1 MTDTEPQA
9 DWTKLRRS
17 LALTW
22 AGLWAERITQA
33 FWPVWT
39 VLFLCLAGLM
49 LGLHDSAPVEAV
61 WAAIVAAGA
70 AVLWFSWRGL
80 RAFRI
85 PRRMEALARMDAR
98 LPGRPIGALLD
109 KPAIGADDPAS
120 VALWRAHQARA
131 AAVARN
137 ARAVEPDLR
146 VSRKDPFALRY
157 VAVLALAVAILFGSI
172 LRVGTVTQ
180 MTPGGGQALATG
192 PAWEGWIEPP
202 AYTGLPT
209 LYMADIRADR
219 IEVPQDARVI
229 LRFYGKVGD
238 LTLDETVSG
247 RTGEVPPASAPEQDF
262 TVAQSG
268 NLAVSGPGGRSW
280 QIAMRPDGAP
290 SVEITGEAETSVD
303 GQMTLPFTAR
313 DDYGVVG
320 GTARIELDLAAVDRR
335 HGLTADPEPRPAIEM
350 PVPLPI
356 TGTRAE
362 FEERLVDNFS
372 QHPWARLPVRLTVTV
387 EDAAGLTGQAQ
398 PKVLNLPAR
407 RFFDPMASAIIE
419 QRRDLLWTRDNGRRV
434 AQILRT
440 LSHRPEEGVFKR
452 ETDYLRLR
460 GIIRRLEANL
470 IHGLSVEKQD
480 EIAQALWDLA
490 VELEDGDLD
499 DALERLRQAQ
509 ERLQQ
514 AMKNGASDE
523 EIARLMQELRDATR
537 DYMRQLAQQAQRE
550 NEQAQQNGDQM
561 PNEGMTMTQDD
572 LQRMM
577 DRIQELMEQGRMAEA
592 QQALEELQRML
603 ENMQV
608 TQGQGQGQQS
618 PGQQAMEGLAETLRN
633 QQGLSDQAF
642 RDLQEQ
648 FNPGQQQGQQPGQ
661 QGQQGQQGQGQQQGQ
676 KQGQGQQ
683 GQQGQGQQPGQQQ
696 GQPGQGQGE
705 GQGLD
710 QSLADRQRALRQ
722 ELDRQRGQLPGVGGE
737 AGEAAREALD
747 RAGRAMDGAEDA
759 LRDDDLP
766 EAIDRQAEA
775 MDALRDGI
783 RNLGEAMAEE
793 QRQQQG
799 GENTQMSDAQGAQR
813 DPLGRNPG
821 SRGQSLDTGDDMLQG
836 EDVYRRARELLDEI
850 RRRSGDADRT
860 EDERDYL
867 RRLLERF

>member
-1 MTDTEPQA
+1 MTDTGQQGN
-9 DWTKLRRS
+9 WTKLRRS

-22 AGLWAERITQA
+22 AGLWAERITHA

-39 VLFLCLAGLM
+39 VLFVCIAALM

-70 AVLWFSWRGL
+70 ALAWYLYRGI

-98 LPGRPIGALLD
+98 LPGRPISALLD

-131 AAVARN
+131 AAVARK

-157 VAVLALAVAILFGSI
+157 VAVLGLAVAVLFGSI

-180 MTPGGGQALATG
+180 MTPGTGQALATG

-209 LYMADIRADR
+209 LYMADIDANR

-229 LRFYGKVGD
+229 LRFYGKVGE
-238 LTLDETVSG
+238 LTLAETVSG
-247 RTGEVPPASAPEQDF
+247 RTGEVPPASEPEQEF
-262 TVAQSG
+262 TISQSG
-268 NLAVSGPGGRSW
+268 TLAVNGPGGREW

-290 SVEITGEAETSVD
+290 SIEITGEPETSVD

-313 DDYGVVG
+313 DDYGVIG
-320 GTARIELDLAAVDRR
+320 GTATIELDLAAVDRR
-335 HGLTADPEPRPAIEM
+335 HGLSAEPETRPAIEI

-356 TGTRAE
+356 TGNRAE

-372 QHPWARLPVRLTVTV
+372 QHPWAHLPVRLSVTV
-387 EDAAGLTGQAQ
+387 EDASGLTGQAQ
-398 PKVLNLPAR
+398 PKLMNLPAR
-407 RFFDPMASAIIE
+407 RFFDPMAAAIVE

-460 GIIRRLEANL
+460 TIIRSLEANL
-470 IHGLSVEKQD
+470 VHGLSVEKQD

-490 VELEDGDLD
+490 VELEDGDLE

-537 DYMRQLAQQAQRE
+537 DYMRQLAQQSQRE
-550 NEQAQQNGDQM
+550 NEQAQQNGDPM
-561 PNEGMTMTQDD
+561 PNDSMTMTQDD

-618 PGQQAMEGLAETLRN
+618 PGQQAMEGLAETLRD

-648 FNPGQQQGQQPGQ
+648 FNPGANQGQQQGQQPGQPGQGQPGQQ
-661 QGQQGQQGQGQQQGQ
+661 QGQQGQQGQGQE
-676 KQGQGQQ
+676 GQGQQ
-683 GQQGQGQQPGQQQ
+683 QA
-696 GQPGQGQGE
+696 QPGQGQGE
-705 GQGLD
+705 GQGLE

-783 RNLGEAMAEE
+783 RNLGEALAEE

-799 GENTQMSDAQGAQR
+799 GDNTQMSDAQGAQR

-821 SRGQSLDTGDDMLQG
+821 SRGQSLDTGDEMLQG

-850 RRRSGDADRT
+850 RRRSGDT
-860 EDERDYL
+860 ERSEEERDYL
-867 RRLLERF
+867 KRLLERF